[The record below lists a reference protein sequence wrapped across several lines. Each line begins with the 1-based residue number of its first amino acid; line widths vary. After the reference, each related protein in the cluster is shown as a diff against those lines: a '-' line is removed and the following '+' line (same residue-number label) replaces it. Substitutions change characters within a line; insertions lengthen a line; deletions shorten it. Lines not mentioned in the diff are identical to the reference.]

1 MWFPHMRVLHVH
13 THMCMHMLHAHAHV
27 SCACSDAHVCTL
39 RAPAGC
45 GAEVL
50 RLRGQLPPELA
61 VERVVVGRVELG
73 GDSLRLVHHSLPAGL
88 DRLSTVIL
96 RYGGVRRCL
105 AVASRCGN
113 DFVVSSERK
122 SEPRTHVM

>member
-1 MWFPHMRVLHVH
+1 MHVF
-13 THMCMHMLHAHAHV
+13 
-27 SCACSDAHVCTL
+27 TL

-61 VERVVVGRVELG
+61 VERVVVGRVELR

-88 DRLSTVIL
+88 DRRCRSVHRRVHRQAHAAALRAAHEVRGRVGAGREADRLRVPSVSKLLS
-96 RYGGVRRCL
+96 YGTGV
-105 AVASRCGN
+105 
-113 DFVVSSERK
+113 
-122 SEPRTHVM
+122 